1 MAYSKNKWKVTVPT
15 RQDGQVG
22 IRATLNNMGFSDD
35 AIGYDDVNQTVTL
48 NGRNLIRPG
57 YMDEN
62 AGVSYAKNSDIQKSV
77 ADFFQNSDNPVVRVS
92 DAYADAAGKYG
103 LSADSLS
110 YGNGTVAVGGTPLDI
125 AYIDDEG
132 KAWTR
137 QSTVDNAAE
146 DYANRAGVTAPMDL
160 AEKYMEMYLGDAQ
173 KLSNQMMHQK
183 AFSYD
188 PDSDPVYQAYQR
200 KYRTEGARA
209 GENAAAQYM
218 ALTGGLANSAAA
230 TAGAQANQ
238 YYAQQLSDTIPELA
252 KDAYARYAD
261 RYQQNLSLL
270 DQMVDMYNT
279 AYQNAASA
287 NERQRKNA
295 NESTAS
301 NAARDKATAEK
312 AAALWEQ
319 EWKDKQN
326 RQTYAQKE
334 RESQWDERF
343 RAQDL
348 MKNDYT
354 NEKLRLG
361 NEKLQLTNEQLQVY
375 QRYYEQLLE
384 EELRG
389 DRLDNAMAQAKL
401 FMLGW

>member
-35 AIGYDDVNQTVTL
+35 AIGYDEVNQTVTL
-48 NGRNLIRPG
+48 NGRNLMKPG

-77 ADFFQNSDNPVVRVS
+77 ADFFQNTKNPMVRVS

-103 LSADSLS
+103 LSADALS
-110 YGNGTVAVGGTPLDI
+110 YGSGTVSVGGTPLDI

-146 DYANRAGVTAPMDL
+146 DYANRVGVTAPMDL
-160 AEKYMEMYLGDAQ
+160 AEKYMEMYLDDAQ
-173 KLSNQMMHQK
+173 KLSNQLMHQK

-252 KDAYARYAD
+252 KDAYERYAD

-301 NAARDKATAEK
+301 NAARDKAAAEK

>member
-35 AIGYDDVNQTVTL
+35 AIGYDEVNQTVTL
-48 NGRNLIRPG
+48 NGRNLMKPG

-77 ADFFQNSDNPVVRVS
+77 ADFFQNTKNPMVRVS

-103 LSADSLS
+103 LSADALS
-110 YGNGTVAVGGTPLDI
+110 YGNGTVSVGGTPLDI

-146 DYANRAGVTAPMDL
+146 DYANRVGVTAPMDL
-160 AEKYMEMYLGDAQ
+160 AEKYMEMYLDDAQ
-173 KLSNQMMHQK
+173 KLSNQLMHQK

-252 KDAYARYAD
+252 KDAYERYAD

-301 NAARDKATAEK
+301 NAARDKAAAEK

>member
-1 MAYSKNKWKVTVPT
+1 MAYSKNKWKVTIPT

-35 AIGYDDVNQTVTL
+35 AIGYDEVNQTVTL

-77 ADFFQNSDNPVVRVS
+77 ADFFQNTKNPMVRVS
-92 DAYADAAGKYG
+92 DAYADTAGKYG
-103 LSADSLS
+103 LSADALS
-110 YGNGTVAVGGTPLDI
+110 YGNGTVSVGGTPLDI

-146 DYANRAGVTAPMDL
+146 DYANRVGVTAPMDL
-160 AEKYMEMYLGDAQ
+160 AEKYMEMYLDDAQ
-173 KLSNQMMHQK
+173 KLSNQLMHQK

-252 KDAYARYAD
+252 KDAYERYAD

-301 NAARDKATAEK
+301 NAARDKAAAEK

-326 RQTYAQKE
+326 RQSYAQKV
-334 RESQWDERF
+334 RESQWDELF

>member
-35 AIGYDDVNQTVTL
+35 AIGYDEVNQTVTL
-48 NGRNLIRPG
+48 NGRNLMKPG

-103 LSADSLS
+103 LSADALS
-110 YGNGTVAVGGTPLDI
+110 YGNGTVSVGGTPLDI

-146 DYANRAGVTAPMDL
+146 DYANRVGVTAPMDL
-160 AEKYMEMYLGDAQ
+160 AEKYMEMYLDDAQ
-173 KLSNQMMHQK
+173 KLSNQLMHQK

-252 KDAYARYAD
+252 KDAYERYAD

-301 NAARDKATAEK
+301 NAARDKAAAEK

>member
-1 MAYSKNKWKVTVPT
+1 MAYRKNKWKVTVPT

-48 NGRNLIRPG
+48 NRRNLIRPG

-103 LSADSLS
+103 LSADALS

-132 KAWTR
+132 KAWAR

-188 PDSDPVYQAYQR
+188 PDSDPVYRAYQR

-238 YYAQQLSDTIPELA
+238 YYAQQLSDMIPELA
-252 KDAYARYAD
+252 KDAYERYAD

-295 NESTAS
+295 NESAAS
-301 NAARDKATAEK
+301 NAARDKAAAEK

-361 NEKLQLTNEQLQVY
+361 NEKLQLTNDQLQIY